1 MRQIGLIILLFF
13 TSLAYA
19 QNVEFKASA
28 PSVVAVG
35 EQFKLEYTLNKEGD
49 NLKVPTLEGF
59 DLLMGPSVGQSFYSS
74 NINGKMT
81 QNVTF
86 SQVGNVSVPE
96 ARTIMIQPWEPNL
109 LKEIEK
115 AILVSDIGIT
125 PTNDGKAIRL
135 NFPDLTE
142 ERRKELAKDVKKRG
156 EEAKVAVRNI
166 RRDAND
172 FVKKQNKAGDLNE
185 DQAKDE
191 EDKVQKM
198 TDKYIKQIDEA
209 VDAKSKEIM
218 TV

>member
-86 SQVGNVSVPE
+86 SYTYILEG
-96 ARTIMIQPWEPNL
+96 T
-109 LKEIEK
+109 KK
-115 AILVSDIGIT
+115 AEF
-125 PTNDGKAIRL
+125 AIIVISQ
-135 NFPDLTE
+135 NFFDREWTE
-142 ERRKELAKDVKKRG
+142 KELVAFLNRQNRNGQKLILPILHNITITQLQEKYPSVADIQAIDSSKYSCDEIALLFARQLIKRL
-156 EEAKVAVRNI
+156 KAV
-166 RRDAND
+166 
-172 FVKKQNKAGDLNE
+172 
-185 DQAKDE
+185 
-191 EDKVQKM
+191 
-198 TDKYIKQIDEA
+198 
-209 VDAKSKEIM
+209 
-218 TV
+218 

>member
-1 MRQIGLIILLFF
+1 MDYSNIEDRM
-13 TSLAYA
+13 
-19 QNVEFKASA
+19 EK
-28 PSVVAVG
+28 AVG
-35 EQFKLEYTLNKEGD
+35 AYERNLSEIRAGRANPAVLNKVKIDYYG
-49 NLKVPTLEGF
+49 VPT
-59 DLLMGPSVGQSFYSS
+59 Q
-74 NINGKMT
+74 I
-81 QNVTF
+81 
-86 SQVGNVSVPE
+86 SQVAGVSVPE

-172 FVKKQNKAGDLNE
+172 FVKKQNKAGDLND

-209 VDAKSKEIM
+209 VDAKSKVIM

>member
-1 MRQIGLIILLFF
+1 MAMRQIGLIILLFF

-86 SQVGNVSVPE
+86 SYTFSDS
-96 ARTIMIQPWEPNL
+96 RSDSDYRWKRIYIQCSENR
-109 LKEIEK
+109 
-115 AILVSDIGIT
+115 G
-125 PTNDGKAIRL
+125 
-135 NFPDLTE
+135 
-142 ERRKELAKDVKKRG
+142 RRR
-156 EEAKVAVRNI
+156 
-166 RRDAND
+166 
-172 FVKKQNKAGDLNE
+172 
-185 DQAKDE
+185 
-191 EDKVQKM
+191 
-198 TDKYIKQIDEA
+198 
-209 VDAKSKEIM
+209 
-218 TV
+218 

>member
-86 SQVGNVSVPE
+86 SY
-96 ARTIMIQPWEPNL
+96 TY
-109 LKEIEK
+109 
-115 AILVSDIGIT
+115 ILEGTKKGTFQIPGATVII
-125 PTNDGKAIRL
+125 DGKEYTSNALKIEVVIQ
-135 NFPDLTE
+135 T
-142 ERRKELAKDVKKRG
+142 V
-156 EEAKVAVRNI
+156 I
-166 RRDAND
+166 RRRQTGRCSRMPMLRSMTITCSLKSRSVGVACIW
-172 FVKKQNKAGDLNE
+172 E
-185 DQAKDE
+185 
-191 EDKVQKM
+191 KV
-198 TDKYIKQIDEA
+198 
-209 VDAKSKEIM
+209 
-218 TV
+218 

>member
-1 MRQIGLIILLFF
+1 MAMRQIGLIILLFF

-86 SQVGNVSVPE
+86 SY
-96 ARTIMIQPWEPNL
+96 TY
-109 LKEIEK
+109 
-115 AILVSDIGIT
+115 ILD
-125 PTNDGKAIRL
+125 
-135 NFPDLTE
+135 
-142 ERRKELAKDVKKRG
+142 
-156 EEAKVAVRNI
+156 
-166 RRDAND
+166 
-172 FVKKQNKAGDLNE
+172 
-185 DQAKDE
+185 
-191 EDKVQKM
+191 
-198 TDKYIKQIDEA
+198 
-209 VDAKSKEIM
+209 
-218 TV
+218 

>member
-1 MRQIGLIILLFF
+1 MAMRQIGLIILLFF

-86 SQVGNVSVPE
+86 SY
-96 ARTIMIQPWEPNL
+96 TY
-109 LKEIEK
+109 
-115 AILVSDIGIT
+115 ILEGTKKGTFQIPGATVII
-125 PTNDGKAIRL
+125 DGKEYTSNALKIEVVEGSRNSNGNQVYRHHLSCNPLKKNHRHLSNHFPLRFHLPDNHHQTPLPNRWQFPRL
-135 NFPDLTE
+135 HPFLLFLPPPPT
-142 ERRKELAKDVKKRG
+142 KDF
-156 EEAKVAVRNI
+156 APILLLSA
-166 RRDAND
+166 AP
-172 FVKKQNKAGDLNE
+172 
-185 DQAKDE
+185 
-191 EDKVQKM
+191 
-198 TDKYIKQIDEA
+198 ID
-209 VDAKSKEIM
+209 
-218 TV
+218 T